1 MAHAPRVKEVRFESM
16 AGCVPISLP
25 CIALHVAE
33 SGFFPRDPEAE
44 SPRMRAPLSSWFLA
58 GLIACPWLLMGQGAA
73 EKQTSDENKAGGDSS
88 GPFSSE
94 QQKGARARPAASVA
108 EIAKLVRPSLVKVIQ
123 TGREGMEGLGAGFVV
138 SADGLIATN
147 KHVIGEARRIEV
159 EFDDGRRQPVIE
171 VTANDQHLD
180 LAVLRIAQKDL
191 KPLKLGDSDQ
201 LAQGD
206 EVVAMGN
213 PDGLDFSVVSGVIS
227 EPKREIEGREMIQIA
242 VPIERG
248 NSGGPLLNHKGE
260 VLGLLTLKSQRTE
273 NLGFAMPVSALKT
286 LIEKPNPIPMSRW
299 LTIGVLDP
307 KLWKPL
313 LGGAWTQRAG
323 IVKASDL
330 GHGFGG
336 RTLCLWV
343 ADEPETPFEAQVTV
357 RLEDESGAAGLV
369 FCSDGGDRHYGFYP
383 TTGKLRLTRFDGP
396 DVYSWTVLA
405 ELESDA
411 YRPGDWNQ
419 LRVRVEGGF
428 IQCFVNGRRI
438 LEQEDTGLR
447 GGKAGLCKFR
457 APGAEFKAFR
467 VGADLAERHI
477 EPAVAE
483 RLQGA
488 LKGFVEKSASKGET
502 VESLLAEGGAG
513 RRMLV
518 EQRKALEA
526 SVASLRDLER
536 ELHRSAITR
545 ELVKQLSRKEEEI
558 DLLRC
563 ALLISRHDNP
573 DVEIDLYLRMFQRM
587 VDELRSDAV
596 VQKGGANAVRRLVQY
611 LFEENGFHGSR
622 HDYDNRSNSYINEV
636 LDDREGLP
644 ITLSV
649 VLLEL
654 ASKLGVKDLF
664 GLALPGRFMVGFRE
678 TAGGPVSAVD
688 VFEGGAI
695 RDRAGVEA
703 ALSEDGI
710 AAELPDAYFEPAKKM
725 SIVTRM
731 IANLRGDA
739 LESPTSAKQALPYLN
754 LLIALDP
761 ADLRSR
767 LMRGKAREI
776 SGDRP
781 GAREDVSWLKE
792 NPPPDLPDEQRIFLD
807 RWLQSLRE

>member
-1 MAHAPRVKEVRFESM
+1 
-16 AGCVPISLP
+16 
-25 CIALHVAE
+25 
-33 SGFFPRDPEAE
+33 
-44 SPRMRAPLSSWFLA
+44 MRAPLSSWFLA
-58 GLIACPWLLMGQGAA
+58 GLIACPWLLTGQEAA
-73 EKQTSDENKAGGDSS
+73 DKKTSDKKEEASSAGD
-88 GPFSSE
+88 PFASQPSDD
-94 QQKGARARPAASVA
+94 GRARAAASVA
-108 EIAKLVRPSLVKVIQ
+108 EIAKRVRPSLVKVIQ

-138 SADGLIATN
+138 DANGLIATN

-159 EFDDGRRQPVIE
+159 EFDDGRRHPVIE

-180 LAVLRIAQKDL
+180 LAVLRIAEKGL
-191 KPLKLGDSDQ
+191 KPLALGDSEQ
-201 LAQGD
+201 LEQGD

-227 EPKREIEGREMIQIA
+227 EPKRAIEGREMIQIA

-307 KLWKPL
+307 KFWKPL

-336 RTLCLWV
+336 RTLCLWE
-343 ADEPETPFEAQVTV
+343 ADEPEMPFEAQVTV

-369 FCSDGGDRHYGFYP
+369 FCSDGGDKHYGFYP

-411 YRPGDWNQ
+411 YKPGDWNQ
-419 LRVRVEGGF
+419 LRVRVEGDF

-438 LEQEDTGLR
+438 LEQEDSGLR
-447 GGKAGLCKFR
+447 GGKAGVCKFR
-457 APGAEFKAFR
+457 APGAEFKGFR
-467 VGADLAERHI
+467 VGADLAEKHI

-488 LKGFVEKSASKGET
+488 LKGFVDNSSAKGDTLEA
-502 VESLLAEGGAG
+502 LLSEGGAG

-536 ELHRSAITR
+536 ELHRSAVTR
-545 ELVKQLSRKEEEI
+545 ELVKQLSKKEEEI
-558 DLLRC
+558 DILRC
-563 ALLISRHDNP
+563 ALLVSRHDNP
-573 DVEIDLYLRMFQRM
+573 DVEIELYLRMFRRF
-587 VDELRSDAV
+587 VDELKTDAAI
-596 VQKGGANAVRRLVQY
+596 QKGGAGAVKRLIRY

-649 VLLEL
+649 VFLEL
-654 ASKLGVKDLF
+654 ASSLGVKDVF

-678 TAGGPVSAVD
+678 KAGGPVSAVD

-695 RDRAGVEA
+695 RDRRGVAA
-703 ALSEDGI
+703 ALSEDGVLV
-710 AAELPDAYFEPAKKM
+710 ELADEFFEPARKKD
-725 SIVTRM
+725 IVTRM
-731 IANLRGDA
+731 VANLRGDA
-739 LESPTSAKQALPYLN
+739 LESPSSAKQALPYLN

-792 NPPPDLPDEQRIFLD
+792 NPPPDLPDEQRIFLE

>member
-1 MAHAPRVKEVRFESM
+1 
-16 AGCVPISLP
+16 
-25 CIALHVAE
+25 
-33 SGFFPRDPEAE
+33 
-44 SPRMRAPLSSWFLA
+44 MRAPLSTWFLA
-58 GLIACPWLLMGQGAA
+58 GLIAAPWLLVGQEAA
-73 EKQTSDENKAGGDSS
+73 EKESSTKKNAGSAPADL
-88 GPFSSE
+88 FASE
-94 QQKGARARPAASVA
+94 PAAKGGKPAASSVA
-108 EIAKLVRPSLVKVIQ
+108 DIAKLVRPSLVKVIQ

-138 SADGLIATN
+138 DAGGLIATN
-147 KHVIGEARRIEV
+147 KHVIGEARRIEI
-159 EFDDGRRQPVIE
+159 EFDDGRRHPVIE

-180 LAVLRIAQKDL
+180 LAVLRIAEKGL
-191 KPLKLGDSDQ
+191 KPLKLGDSDR
-201 LAQGD
+201 LEQGD
-206 EVVAMGN
+206 AVVAMGN
-213 PDGLDFSVVSGVIS
+213 PDGLAFSVVSGVIS

-242 VPIERG
+242 MPIERG
-248 NSGGPLLNHKGE
+248 NSGGPLLNHEGE

-273 NLGFAMPVSALKT
+273 NLGFAMPVAALKT

-307 KLWKPL
+307 KSWKPL
-313 LGGAWTQRAG
+313 LGGGWTQRAG
-323 IVKASDL
+323 VVKASDL

-336 RTLCLWV
+336 RTLCLWE
-343 ADEPETPFEAQVTV
+343 ADEPEGPFEAQVTV

-383 TTGKLRLTRFDGP
+383 TTGKLRLTRFDGA

-419 LRVRVEGGF
+419 LRVRVEGDF

-438 LEQEDTGLR
+438 LEQRDTGLR

-467 VGADLAERHI
+467 VGEDLAEKHI

-488 LKGFVEKSASKGET
+488 IKGFVEKSSSKGDT
-502 VESLLAEGGAG
+502 VEALLSEGGAG

-518 EQRKALEA
+518 DQRKALEA
-526 SVASLRDLER
+526 SVASLRELER
-536 ELHRSAITR
+536 DLHRSAMTR
-545 ELVKQLSRKEEEI
+545 ELLRQLSKKEEEI

-563 ALLISRHDNP
+563 ALLVSRHDNP
-573 DVEIDLYLRMFQRM
+573 DVEIELYVRVFRRM
-587 VDELRSDAV
+587 VDELKTDAAI
-596 VQKGGANAVRRLVQY
+596 QKGGAPAVKRLIQY

-622 HDYDNRSNSYINEV
+622 HDYESRSNSYINEV

-644 ITLSV
+644 ITLSIV
-649 VLLEL
+649 FLEL
-654 ASKLGVKDLF
+654 AARLGVKDVF
-664 GLALPGRFMVGFRE
+664 GLALPARFMVGFRE
-678 TAGGPVSAVD
+678 KAGSPVLAVD

-695 RDRAGVEA
+695 RDRESVEA
-703 ALSEDGI
+703 AL
-710 AAELPDAYFEPAKKM
+710 AEEEASVSLPDEYFEPARKRD
-725 SIVTRM
+725 IVARM
-731 IANLRGDA
+731 VANLRGDA
-739 LESPTSAKQALPYLN
+739 LESPMAAKQALPYLN

-761 ADLRSR
+761 ADIRAR

-781 GAREDVSWLKE
+781 GAREDVSWLKA
-792 NPPPDLPDEQRIFLD
+792 NPPANLPDEQRVFLE
-807 RWLQSLRE
+807 RWLQSLAE